1 MLFNFT
7 LSCDANDG
15 QVQIKIID
23 SFGWFESRRSS
34 APFELYLLK
43 RVISVN
49 NLLFKKKKIHVVY
62 SNTIIVIIDI
72 CRRIFILGEWAI
84 RGGVVV

>member
-49 NLLFKKKKIHVVY
+49 NLLFKKKKNPCSVFEHNNCNNRYLPKNIY
-62 SNTIIVIIDI
+62 T
-72 CRRIFILGEWAI
+72 RRMGN
-84 RGGVVV
+84 